1 MIILFTNSK
10 SCEKEKKTEN
20 EMKRKRVLESANL
33 EICILIQETWTLIQ
47 VHYWKAVSSQ
57 T

>member
-1 MIILFTNSK
+1 MIILFANSK
-10 SCEKEKKTEN
+10 SCEKEKKKQN
-20 EMKRKRVLESANL
+20 EMKRKRVLESAIL
-33 EICILIQETWTLIQ
+33 EIWILIQETWTLIQ